1 MCGPATPLRSPH
13 NRFRTGIAARDR
25 LPTLF
30 PSSTTTARTSPFC
43 RTCLSNQALQLHLL
57 ASYPLDESSSSS
69 EHTTTQSHHASEID
83 PYPPLDE
90 YRRSLD
96 LRYPLVCAECAPAVE
111 STIRERDYRVK
122 AQALGWR
129 LRETQRRRE
138 EEERRSDEARRRE
151 GRDWIVQGLV
161 WRLRG
166 VAWASTH
173 VTAIA
178 AAYSGA
184 FPQPLSTLRFVCF
197 LRYPS
202 ILASNSLH
210 GTTHRLLRNASPPTR
225 SHPTQNRS
233 ITSRRTA
240 PPPCLP
246 RRAALS
252 FLVLLGPH
260 LERSEA
266 CPSSRTRSHRA
277 VSRGLPRAF
286 VWAVSG
292 VRIGGARVLT
302 LSEITR
308 R

>member
-1 MCGPATPLRSPH
+1 MCGPATPVRSPH
-13 NRFRTGIAARDR
+13 SRFRTGTVARDR

-30 PSSTTTARTSPFC
+30 PSSTTTTRSTPFC
-43 RTCLSNQALQLHLL
+43 RHCLSNQALQLHLL
-57 ASYPLDESSSSS
+57 ASYPLDESSFEDSTRR
-69 EHTTTQSHHASEID
+69 HPDSEID

-111 STIRERDYRVK
+111 FTIRERDYRVK

-184 FPQPLSTLRFVCF
+184 FPRPLSTLRFVCF

-202 ILASNSLH
+202 VLASNSLYV
-210 GTTHRLLRNASPPTR
+210 TTHRLLRNPSDPTR
-225 SHPTQNRS
+225 AHRTQNRS
-233 ITSRRTA
+233 TTSRCTA
-240 PPPCLP
+240 PRRPLPPRAPLP
-246 RRAALS
+246 L
-252 FLVLLGPH
+252 LVLLGPH
-260 LERSEA
+260 MERSEA
-266 CPSSRTRSHRA
+266 CTSSRTRFHRA

-286 VWAVSG
+286 VRAVYGSG
-292 VRIGGARVLT
+292 FR
-302 LSEITR
+302 
-308 R
+308 